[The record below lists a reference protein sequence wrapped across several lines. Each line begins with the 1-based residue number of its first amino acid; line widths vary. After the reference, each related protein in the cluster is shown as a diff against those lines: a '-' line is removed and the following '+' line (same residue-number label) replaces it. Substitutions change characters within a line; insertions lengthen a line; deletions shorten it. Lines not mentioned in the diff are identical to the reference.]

1 MRSSDVFKIVIGDNW
16 HMSSRQGGEPMAEVS
31 EQIDFGR
38 VRDSVDIVIGGSSI
52 FGRRDEDSIFFL
64 ARDFL
69 FAAEKLLEGN
79 VSARVSFY
87 EGPWELVLQRLGK
100 VVYLTLYRGGHK
112 PEVIV
117 KDQKVLLKELLEGIL
132 SSVRDLMTKARRVD
146 PGAQG
151 DPLIVTMTSLVD
163 KLEAAC
169 VDSQS
174 CENPVVDPMEVV
186 STRWK
191 SSRTE
196 RSFSFGF
203 RFRATITDLVAP
215 GKPQGSDLNPL
226 LFRGQHVVHARGRRI
241 VLGDGFLFLQTERLL
256 ASLRQLLTA
265 WEEGRPMSSRLL
277 SDGLVVS
284 VRLGRDDGLVIGLM
298 DSRNEDA
305 IAVVNDLT
313 PWEYA
318 DAVLGVARELRRLIV
333 DVSPSQR
340 RNLRLEAFSREIKTL
355 SNWAKEQRRGTII
368 NEDVERYKRL
378 TQSRRTSNAPVVIG
392 DASRLRFSERWRIEV
407 EGLDLGST
415 VLCDELALISARGVL
430 LGVETESGAVSWRR
444 ETDRS
449 DARIQRV
456 GGDSFVRA
464 APSGQIELIDLYSG
478 VLKWR
483 ASLAP
488 RSGGAPVLLVLEHGP
503 APGLVVAVEEEKRL
517 VALDIRTG
525 EPRWRFAASRGGRF
539 SLRRYGKLMYVAS
552 NDSHFNALDVE
563 DGSLVW
569 RYTDRTQFLTPPAVS
584 GETVIVVGGR
594 PGRPEGRIFGLNAFS
609 GELLWNVPLSG
620 GAMTAPIVADGVA
633 LIPSR
638 CGKQNEL
645 VGVDT
650 TTGEELWRK
659 DCAGWAEPCSLMALD
674 TRFIINSAG
683 GVIRAL
689 DARTGIEVWRT
700 ALGPTCSDDI
710 PLGLKVVLRGGVLF
724 VPADTVYVVRPD
736 DGHVIH
742 SLGGDPPV
750 PDLLQVDSS
759 CSIFIAEDSGHI
771 GMYHL
776 TNRLMVVS

>member
-16 HMSSRQGGEPMAEVS
+16 LIGSRHGGEPVTEIS
-31 EQIDFGR
+31 EHIDFGR
-38 VRDSVDIVIGGSSI
+38 VRDSVDIVVGGSSI
-52 FGRRDEDSIFFL
+52 FGRHDEDSIFFL

-69 FAAEKLLEGN
+69 FAVERLLEGDG
-79 VSARVSFY
+79 SARVSFY

-100 VVYLTLYRGGHK
+100 AAYLTLYRGGQK

-117 KDQKVLLKELLEGIL
+117 KDQRVSFVELVEGVLA
-132 SSVRDLMTKARRVD
+132 SVRDLTTKACEVD
-146 PGAQG
+146 PGAHG
-151 DPLIVTMTSLVD
+151 DPLIVTMVSLAD
-163 KLEAAC
+163 KLEKVSIDTGPSERAAAAPR
-169 VDSQS
+169 D
-174 CENPVVDPMEVV
+174 VV

-203 RFRATITDLVAP
+203 RFRATVTDLNAP

-226 LFRGQHVVHARGRRI
+226 LFRGQHVVHARGRRMA
-241 VLGDGFLFLQTERLL
+241 LGEGFLFLQTERLL

-284 VRLGRDDGLVIGLM
+284 VRLGRDDGLVVGFM

-305 IAVVNDLT
+305 IAVINDLT

-355 SNWAKEQRRGTII
+355 SNWTKEQRRGAII

-407 EGLDLGST
+407 EGLDLDST
-415 VLCDELALISARGVL
+415 MLCDDLALISARGVL
-430 LGVETESGAVSWRR
+430 LGVETDSGAVSWRR

-464 APSGQIELIDLYSG
+464 APSGQIELIDLCSG

-483 ASLAP
+483 TSLAP
-488 RSGGAPVLLVLEHGP
+488 RSGGAPVLLVVEHGP
-503 APGLVVAVEEEKRL
+503 APGLAVAVEEEKRL

-569 RYTDRTQFLTPPAVS
+569 RYTDRTQFLTPPAVA
-584 GETVIVVGGR
+584 GENLIVVGGR
-594 PGRPEGRIFGLNAFS
+594 PGRPEGRIYGLNAFS
-609 GELLWNVPLSG
+609 GELIWNVALSG
-620 GAMTAPIVADGVA
+620 GAMTAPIIADGVA
-633 LIPSR
+633 LIPAR
-638 CGKQNEL
+638 CGRQNEL

-650 TTGEELWRK
+650 ATGEELWRK
-659 DCAGWAEPCSLMALD
+659 DCAGWAEPCALMALD
-674 TRFIINSAG
+674 KRFIINSAG
-683 GVIRAL
+683 GVLRTL

-724 VPADTVYVVRPD
+724 VPADTVYVVRPE

-750 PDLLQVDSS
+750 PDLLQVDPS
-759 CSIFIAEDSGHI
+759 CSIFVAEDSGHI
-771 GMYHL
+771 GMYNL